1 MKKLILAIFFIILI
15 TVNVQ
20 TSFGYTITFEDWG
33 NRIEGIPIVCILEPT
48 HENNKIL
55 TEDFV
60 ERFMQET
67 QWAVGEWEVQL
78 KTSERSRDKSMWD
91 INQILIP
98 FEEQKEFEYD
108 TCNIFIHFK
117 DKPEL
122 ESDWYKVL
130 GKTQYEQGDTGRTNI
145 IIYYQAIDFCKT
157 EDSKFYYYDPCYVDG
172 HRVIQQLRS
181 VTKHEFG
188 HALGLGHYVADVM
201 ELNIQWAHGNAIPPS
216 IMVVFTHQN
225 TDDNIITPKDIEKV
239 RSIYGAEG
247 FLQDKTIENTFLSFE
262 SPQHDYIL
270 QEEEFKIIKI
280 NGLIDP
286 KRVIVN
292 VPVIL
297 EITKPDGTKDS
308 EIIKVGSDG
317 TFNIQKII
325 DSNVLNGTYSVI
337 ASYRNVI
344 SDEITFNVIKDE
356 TVYEHQEGPQI
367 PQWVRDNA
375 KGYGNGQLDDDN
387 LLETYFL
394 AGIEYLVEKGVLT
407 TDLAEETKNQ
417 EYKIPDWV
425 KNNAKWWTDNKIS
438 DEEFL
443 NGMQYLI
450 ENQII
455 DIQF

>member
-1 MKKLILAIFFIILI
+1 MAF
-15 TVNVQ
+15 NVQ
-20 TSFGYTITFEDWG
+20 TSLGYSVTFEDWG
-33 NRIEGIPIVCILEPT
+33 SRIKEIPLVCILEPT
-48 HENNKIL
+48 HENNEIL

-67 QWAVGEWEVQL
+67 QWAIGEWEAQL
-78 KTSERSRDKSMWD
+78 KISERSRDKSMWE

-108 TCNIFIHFK
+108 KCNIFIHFK

-130 GKTQYEQGDTGRTNI
+130 GNTQYEQGDTGRTNI
-145 IIYYQAIDFCKT
+145 TIYYTAIDFCKT
-157 EDSKFYYYDPCYVDG
+157 EDDKFYYYDPCYVDG

-181 VTKHEFG
+181 VIKHEFG

-201 ELNIQWAHGNAIPPS
+201 ELNIEWAHGNTIPPS

-239 RSIYGAEG
+239 RSIYGEEG

-286 KRVIVN
+286 KRVVEN
-292 VPVIL
+292 VSVIL

-308 EIIKVGSDG
+308 EIAKVGSDG

-344 SDEITFNVIKDE
+344 SDEITFNIIKE
-356 TVYEHQEGPQI
+356 VMKLHST
-367 PQWVRDNA
+367 
-375 KGYGNGQLDDDN
+375 L
-387 LLETYFL
+387 
-394 AGIEYLVEKGVLT
+394 
-407 TDLAEETKNQ
+407 
-417 EYKIPDWV
+417 
-425 KNNAKWWTDNKIS
+425 
-438 DEEFL
+438 
-443 NGMQYLI
+443 
-450 ENQII
+450 
-455 DIQF
+455 

>member
-1 MKKLILAIFFIILI
+1 M
-15 TVNVQ
+15 V
-20 TSFGYTITFEDWG
+20 
-33 NRIEGIPIVCILEPT
+33 
-48 HENNKIL
+48 
-55 TEDFV
+55 
-60 ERFMQET
+60 
-67 QWAVGEWEVQL
+67 
-78 KTSERSRDKSMWD
+78 
-91 INQILIP
+91 
-98 FEEQKEFEYD
+98 
-108 TCNIFIHFK
+108 
-117 DKPEL
+117 
-122 ESDWYKVL
+122 
-130 GKTQYEQGDTGRTNI
+130 
-145 IIYYQAIDFCKT
+145 
-157 EDSKFYYYDPCYVDG
+157 
-172 HRVIQQLRS
+172 
-181 VTKHEFG
+181 KHEFG

-201 ELNIQWAHGNAIPPS
+201 ELNIEWAHGNTIPPS

-247 FLQDKTIENTFLSFE
+247 FLKDKTMEKTFLSFE
-262 SPQHDYIL
+262 SPQYDYIL

-286 KRVIVN
+286 KRVIEN
-292 VPVIL
+292 VSVIL

-308 EIIKVGSDG
+308 EIAKVGSDG
-317 TFNIQKII
+317 AFNIQKII

-344 SDEITFNVIKDE
+344 SDEITFNIIKDE
-356 TVYEHQEGPQI
+356 TVNEHQEPQI

-375 KGYGNGQLDDDN
+375 KGYGYGQLDDDK

-394 AGIEYLVEKGVLT
+394 AGIEYLVERGILT
-407 TDLAEETKNQ
+407 TSDLPEETKNQ

-425 KNNAKWWTDNKIS
+425 KNNAKWWSDNKIS

-455 DIQF
+455 DAQF

>member
-1 MKKLILAIFFIILI
+1 
-15 TVNVQ
+15 
-20 TSFGYTITFEDWG
+20 
-33 NRIEGIPIVCILEPT
+33 
-48 HENNKIL
+48 
-55 TEDFV
+55 
-60 ERFMQET
+60 
-67 QWAVGEWEVQL
+67 
-78 KTSERSRDKSMWD
+78 
-91 INQILIP
+91 
-98 FEEQKEFEYD
+98 
-108 TCNIFIHFK
+108 
-117 DKPEL
+117 
-122 ESDWYKVL
+122 
-130 GKTQYEQGDTGRTNI
+130 
-145 IIYYQAIDFCKT
+145 
-157 EDSKFYYYDPCYVDG
+157 
-172 HRVIQQLRS
+172 
-181 VTKHEFG
+181 
-188 HALGLGHYVADVM
+188 M
-201 ELNIQWAHGNAIPPS
+201 ELNIQWAHGNTIPPS

-239 RSIYGAEG
+239 RSIYGEEG

-270 QEEEFKIIKI
+270 QEDEFKIIKI

-286 KRVIVN
+286 KRVVEN
-292 VPVIL
+292 VSLIL

-308 EIIKVGSDG
+308 EIIRVGSDG

-325 DSNVLNGTYSVI
+325 DLNVLYGTYSVI

-356 TVYEHQEGPQI
+356 TVYEHQEAPQI

-375 KGYGNGQLDDDN
+375 KGYGNGQLDDHK

-407 TDLAEETKNQ
+407 ADLAEETKNQ